1 MPNIKECIKAAA
13 ELQTKDPRAAVIFW
27 GKPGMGKSDAGK
39 AVHKE
44 QNLDPERFLSINVTN
59 HEVWDFTGVPEIV
72 EGTDGN
78 GRVTT
83 FAPTDIFARFRKG
96 TGAGTINLEELPQA
110 SIHHQTWAAG
120 FIEDRKT
127 TLFELDPEV
136 RFICTGNR
144 AEDRSGAK
152 PLLAHLNDRLYHL
165 DMETD
170 VDSWCEWAMENDVDP
185 LMVAFIRLRREL
197 LNDFDPARRS
207 NPTQRSWTKLSTQ
220 VPADLPTALYLA
232 LAEGK
237 VGEGAAAEWV
247 AARDMMSKMPS
258 VDAIRLHPERA
269 EVPTEPSVRF
279 AVATSLSMSAEESM
293 FERDM
298 TYINRMP
305 PEYQMVYVTD
315 VLRLIPELT
324 QSSVFVK
331 WALDNAD
338 IFVGNN

>member
-1 MPNIKECIKAAA
+1 MPNIKECIEGVAR
-13 ELQTKDPRAAVIFW
+13 LQANDPRAAAMLW
-27 GKPGMGKSDAGK
+27 GPPGMGKSAAAK
-39 AVHKE
+39 EIHKR
-44 QNLDPERFLSINVTN
+44 QGLDPERFLSINVTN

-96 TGAGTINLEELPQA
+96 TGAGTINLEELPQS

-152 PLLAHLNDRLYHL
+152 QLLAHLNDRLYHL
-165 DMETD
+165 IMETC
-170 VDSWCEWAMENDVDP
+170 VDSWCEWAMENGVDP
-185 LMVAFIRLRREL
+185 FMVAFIRLRREL

-207 NPTQRSWTKLSTQ
+207 NPTQRSWTRVSTQ
-220 VPADLPTALYLA
+220 VPVDLPTGIYLA

-247 AARDMMSKMPS
+247 AARDMMGQMPNI
-258 VDAIRLHPERA
+258 DAIRLHPTT
-269 EVPTEPSVRF
+269 TEIPEKPAVRF
-279 AVATSLSMSAEESM
+279 AVATAMSMSAEESM
-293 FERDM
+293 FARDM

-305 PEYQMVYVTD
+305 PEYQMLYVTD
-315 VLRLIPELT
+315 ALRLIPELA
-324 QSSVFVK
+324 QSSAFTK
-331 WALDNAD
+331 WAIDNKD
-338 IFVGNN
+338 IMIGGN